1 MRYAQVRFARAVAP
15 FAGEVFS
22 VRQRGETGSGAHAV
36 QATGAL
42 LQERN
47 KRHEK
52 LLHQFSE
59 YGTAAV
65 TPGAADSCGKSIK
78 ATACVTFQGRAGCQ
92 RGSYLGEDG
101 CWQQRQT
108 LDRYAA

>member
-1 MRYAQVRFARAVAP
+1 M
-15 FAGEVFS
+15 
-22 VRQRGETGSGAHAV
+22 

-42 LQERN
+42 LQVRN

-78 ATACVTFQGRAGCQ
+78 ATACVTFRAEQDANAAAISVKTALPVDDQ
-92 RGSYLGEDG
+92 RWTQEEHLEVKVQELGL
-101 CWQQRQT
+101 W
-108 LDRYAA
+108 